1 MTREEVRDLLARTHD
16 FPTFYTIKAI
26 GASASDFVSRVLL
39 AARHSLEREVH
50 LRHSVRSTTRGE
62 HVAVTLDIMVQN
74 ADEVLEVY
82 QALEA
87 VGGMK
92 LLM

>member
-1 MTREEVRDLLARTHD
+1 MNREQVRELLDRTHD

-26 GASASDFVSRVLL
+26 GESASDFVSRVLL
-39 AARHSLEREVH
+39 AARHSLAREVH
-50 LRHSVRSTTRGE
+50 MRHSVRSTARGA
-62 HVAVTLDIMVQN
+62 HVAVTLDIMVQS

-82 QALEA
+82 EALEV

-92 LLM
+92 FLM